1 MTIESIFVARKR
13 GEPQMSIDAVR
24 VVLGRG
30 IEGDRNFGK
39 SKHVGQNI
47 TFVAAEEIER
57 FRVDSG
63 LPIELS
69 GTRRNVVTRDVPLND
84 LVGREFMIGDARFR
98 GVELC
103 EPCSRLGVHLRDDTV
118 SSARI
123 IKLFAHRAGLR
134 ADVLS
139 TAIIRVGD
147 PIRIEIRME

>member
-1 MTIESIFVARKR
+1 VTIEKIFVAAKR
-13 GEPQMSIDAVR
+13 GDPQMSVDAVR

-39 SKHVGQNI
+39 AKHVGQNI

-57 FRVDSG
+57 FSTESG
-63 LPIELS
+63 LSIGLS
-69 GTRRNVVTRDVPLND
+69 GTRRNIVTRDVPLND
-84 LVGREFMIGDARFR
+84 LVGREFTIGEARFR

-103 EPCSRLGVHLRDDTV
+103 EPCSRLAAHLRNEDV

-123 IKLFAHRAGLR
+123 IRLFAHRAGLR

-139 TAIIRVGD
+139 TAVIRVGAA
-147 PIRIEIRME
+147 IRIE

>member
-1 MTIESIFVARKR
+1 MAIERIFVAAKR
-13 GEPQMSIDAVR
+13 GEPQVSVEAVR

-57 FRVDSG
+57 FVTESG
-63 LPIELS
+63 LSIDLS
-69 GTRRNVVTRDVPLND
+69 GTRRNIVVRDVALNA
-84 LVGREFMIGDARFR
+84 LVGREFTIGEAKFR

-103 EPCSRLGVHLRDDTV
+103 EPCSRLAAHLRNQGV

-123 IKLFAHRAGLR
+123 IRLFAHRAGLR

-139 TAIIRVGD
+139 TAVIKVGD
-147 PIRIEIRME
+147 AVRLV

>member
-1 MTIESIFVARKR
+1 MAIERIFVAAKR
-13 GEPQMSIDAVR
+13 GEPQVSVEAVR
-24 VVLGRG
+24 VVLGQG

-57 FRVDSG
+57 FVTESG
-63 LPIELS
+63 LSIDLS
-69 GTRRNVVTRDVPLND
+69 GTRRNIVVRDVALNA
-84 LVGREFMIGDARFR
+84 LVGREFTIGEARFR

-103 EPCSRLGVHLRDDTV
+103 EPCSRLAAHLRNQGV

-123 IKLFAHRAGLR
+123 IRLFAHRAGLR

-139 TAIIRVGD
+139 TAVIKVGD
-147 PIRIEIRME
+147 AVRLV

>member
-1 MTIESIFVARKR
+1 MTVEKIFVAGKR
-13 GEPQMSIDAVR
+13 GEPQVSVDAVR

-57 FRVDSG
+57 FRAASG
-63 LPIELS
+63 LAVDLS
-69 GTRRNVVTRDVPLND
+69 STRRNIVTRDVALND
-84 LVGREFMIGDARFR
+84 LVGREFTIGDARFR

-103 EPCSRLGVHLRDDTV
+103 EPCSRLGAHLRNEEV
-118 SSARI
+118 SAARI
-123 IKLFAHRAGLR
+123 IRLFAHRAGLR

-139 TAIIRVGD
+139 TAVIHVGD
-147 PIRIEIRME
+147 AIRFESA